1 VPHRVESAAEVATV
15 HRNRVRPDTG
25 ILLAVPIPE
34 ADELDPAALA
44 AAVDAALSDAE
55 VAGMTGPSV
64 TPFVLAGIA
73 AATEGRSVPA
83 NLALAEHNAGVAAAI
98 AAAVAASGT

>member
-1 VPHRVESAAEVATV
+1 
-15 HRNRVRPDTG
+15 
-25 ILLAVPIPE
+25 VPIPE

-44 AAVDAALSDAE
+44 AAVDAALREAAD
-55 VAGMTGPSV
+55 AGMTGPAV

-83 NLALAEHNAGVAAAI
+83 NLALAANNAAVAAEI
-98 AAAVAASGT
+98 AAAVVASGG